1 MTTIYFHGEAAADDA
16 LLAALASSDAAI
28 FGDLTGLCVLAPEIA
43 RDAAIGATHILAPY
57 SPRAIRWLL
66 AYADAELAPDASL
79 IDSRRD
85 DDLPNGAGAAAS
97 DLHSVREAIA
107 SLVPAG
113 DWRPWYPVVDREQ
126 CTACGQCVSFCLF
139 GVYRQDGETVRVVE
153 PTKCKNNCP
162 ACARA
167 CPQNAIVF
175 PKCTEPG
182 IDGYASNGDS
192 DNGKK
197 LAGNILDQLR
207 ARTGGSPIPREITER
222 LKHIDPDN
230 ESGLQPDQKDS
241 L

>member
-1 MTTIYFHGEAAADDA
+1 MMTIYFHGEATTSDE
-16 LLAALASSDAAI
+16 LLLTLAASNAAI
-28 FGDLTGLCVLAPEIA
+28 FSDLTGLCVLAPEIVH
-43 RDAAIGATHILAPY
+43 DSAIGATHILAPY

-66 AYADAELAPDASL
+66 AYAGAELAPNVEL
-79 IDSRRD
+79 LDSRRD
-85 DDLPNGAGAAAS
+85 ADLPCEAGATAA
-97 DLHSVREAIA
+97 DLDAVRTAIT
-107 SLVPAG
+107 SLEPAG
-113 DWRPWYPVVDREQ
+113 DWRPWYPVVDREL

-175 PKCTEPG
+175 PKCEEAG
-182 IDGYASNGDS
+182 IDGYASNGDAGG
-192 DNGKK
+192 GKK
-197 LAGNILDQLR
+197 LAGNILEQLR

-230 ESGLQPDQKDS
+230 ESGLQPDQKELS
-241 L
+241 